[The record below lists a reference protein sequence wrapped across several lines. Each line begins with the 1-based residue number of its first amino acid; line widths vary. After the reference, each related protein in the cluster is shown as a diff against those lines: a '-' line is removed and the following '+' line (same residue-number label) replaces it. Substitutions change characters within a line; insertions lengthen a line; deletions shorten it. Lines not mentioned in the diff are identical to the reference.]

1 MEKTYMD
8 CGLNNEEVVEIM
20 TDVVR
25 EIASRIDLKD
35 VAAKVKEKY
44 PAVSEEQWN
53 KLMTDNRDIPD
64 IRDMDVLNGLLE
76 ETNFKEL
83 LMNSIQLAVGD
94 DSGDEPEKLE
104 E

>member
-1 MEKTYMD
+1 MKTYMD

-35 VAAKVKEKY
+35 VARCVKEKH
-44 PAVSEEQWN
+44 PAVTEEQWD
-53 KLMTDNRDIPD
+53 LIMYDNQDIPD
-64 IRDMDVLNGLLE
+64 IRDKDVLDGFLE
-76 ETNFKEL
+76 EMNFKEL
-83 LMNSIQLAVGD
+83 MMNSIQLTLGD

>member
-1 MEKTYMD
+1 MKTYMD
-8 CGLNNEEVVEIM
+8 CGLNNEEVLEIM

-35 VAAKVKEKY
+35 VAAKVKEKH

-53 KLMTDNRDIPD
+53 KLMTDNKDIPD
-64 IRDMDVLNGLLE
+64 IRDTDVLNGFLE
-76 ETNFKEL
+76 EMNFREL
-83 LMNSIQLAVGD
+83 LMNSIQLAIGD

>member
-1 MEKTYMD
+1 MKTYMD
-8 CGLNNEEVVEIM
+8 CGLNNEEVLEIM
-20 TDVVR
+20 IDVAR

-53 KLMTDNRDIPD
+53 KLMTDNQDIPD
-64 IRDMDVLNGLLE
+64 IRDTDVLNGFLE
-76 ETNFKEL
+76 EMNFREL
-83 LMNSIQLAVGD
+83 LMNSIQLATGD

>member
-35 VAAKVKEKY
+35 VAAKVKLKH
-44 PAVSEEQWN
+44 PAVTEEQWD
-53 KLMTDNRDIPD
+53 KLMTDNQGIPD
-64 IRDMDVLNGLLE
+64 IRDMDVLNGFLE
-76 ETNFKEL
+76 EMDFKEL
-83 LMNSIQLAVGD
+83 LMNSMQLAIGD
-94 DSGDEPEKLE
+94 DSCDEPEKLE